1 MSLLPNRDTDTPLAY
16 GLKSGI
22 GLAILLAIGFTVV
35 DLIRSGNFNPVSVL
49 LAAVAGAAL
58 GFLDA
63 MRLRSRRSNE

>member
-1 MSLLPNRDTDTPLAY
+1 MSLLPNRDTDTPLGY

-49 LAAVAGAAL
+49 LAALAGAAL
-58 GFLDA
+58 GLLDA